1 MKIDALGP
9 VLSRVLVGRM
19 RDTSSRKRAIG
30 LRRRKLRET
39 DGPIAQRNAA
49 AATTKRGMRGL
60 RFTLS
65 TSGTMSLTGPWGGW
79 KG

>member
-1 MKIDALGP
+1 VKIDALGP

-19 RDTSSRKRAIG
+19 SETSSRKRTIG

-39 DGPIAQRNAA
+39 DGPSAQKK
-49 AATTKRGMRGL
+49 AATASTKRGIRGL

-65 TSGTMSLTGPWGGW
+65 TSGTISLTGLLGGG
-79 KG
+79 KD